1 MRNKCSICS
10 YRQVSPSRPAPIY
23 HLHNSAK
30 DVRILQGVEYK
41 TDNLDY
47 FCLTCQVFHKNR
59 LPSGLNICVSTS
71 QLHDFY
77 KPKEQG
83 VTCPPD
89 TFHMD
94 LVTMPGATISDLL
107 HAWQA
112 DYHREWRPMRV
123 LLVAGLNDFIKGGD
137 LNSVKE
143 EIRKFRKE
151 VQYQD
156 RLHPGLVNEFSVA
169 TLINPPK
176 MVWFPDDGPPP
187 PNHRDRQE
195 ELFQLNEWIDQ
206 ENRENGRLCVPRF
219 HLYGTRTGKRL
230 VDGFQRTFKTHRW
243 NEWRSSEPRH
253 DMLHLSDKMRIKMAR
268 QVIRFFEGEY
278 ERHGHINYRV

>member
-83 VTCPPD
+83 VTCSPD
-89 TFHMD
+89 TFHVD
-94 LVTMPGATISDLL
+94 WVTIPGATISDLL

-137 LNSVKE
+137 FNSVKE
-143 EIRKFRKE
+143 EITKFRKE
-151 VQYQD
+151 VQYQALL
-156 RLHPGLVNEFSVA
+156 RSLVLPHSS
-169 TLINPPK
+169 TPPK
-176 MVWFPDDGPPP
+176 WSGSLMMAPLPLITGT
-187 PNHRDRQE
+187 DRK
-195 ELFQLNEWIDQ
+195 N
-206 ENRENGRLCVPRF
+206 
-219 HLYGTRTGKRL
+219 
-230 VDGFQRTFKTHRW
+230 
-243 NEWRSSEPRH
+243 SS
-253 DMLHLSDKMRIKMAR
+253 S
-268 QVIRFFEGEY
+268 
-278 ERHGHINYRV
+278 